1 MDNKV
6 FSWHETLWRRLRDQR
21 EQLPHAILLHGRQ
34 GIGKQEFALALANS
48 LLCETPDSSGNAC
61 GNCMSCGW
69 IAQGSHPDYRLIEPE
84 DISDNDNEGGD
95 SASVTSG
102 KVKRKSRSILIDQIR
117 ALSDLVGLTAHRHGR
132 RVVILHP
139 AEALNIN
146 AANALLKILEEPPP
160 ATIFILVSH
169 QPQRLLPTIRS
180 RCQQMLMSGPPVH
193 QASAWLT
200 EQGVSDPEF
209 CLAQAGG
216 APLSALQLDQEEMR
230 SGMALMAKHLTLG
243 GGIDAF
249 SLASHWSKSDFGLAV
264 TAMQKWV
271 HDLVSLRI
279 AGEVRYFPGMQSSL
293 QSLVK
298 RVDLALLLDYQ
309 RILVD
314 ARATASHP
322 LNSELQLEALLVRYA
337 QMFPET
343 ARA

>member
-1 MDNKV
+1 MSSKV
-6 FSWHETLWRRLRDQR
+6 YSWHEALWRRLMDLR

-34 GIGKQEFALALANS
+34 GIGKQEFSLALANS
-48 LLCETPDSSGNAC
+48 LLCENPDSNGNSC
-61 GNCMSCGW
+61 GSCMSCGW

-84 DISDNDNEGGD
+84 DISDTDVESGEST
-95 SASVTSG
+95 SASSG
-102 KVKRKSRSILIDQIR
+102 KVKRKSRSILIDQVR
-117 ALSDLVGLTAHRHGR
+117 ALSDLVSLTAHRHGR

-139 AEALNIN
+139 AEALNVN

-180 RCQQMLMSGPPVH
+180 RCQQMLMTGPPAY

-216 APLSALQLDQEEMR
+216 APLSALQMDQEEMR
-230 SGMALMAKHLTLG
+230 AGVALMAKHLGQG
-243 GGIDAF
+243 GGVDAF
-249 SLASHWSKSDFGLAV
+249 LLASHWSKADFGLAV

-271 HDLVSLRI
+271 HDLVSLRV
-279 AGEVRYFPGMQSSL
+279 AGEIRYFPGMQSSL

-314 ARATASHP
+314 ARAKATHP

-337 QMFPET
+337 QMFPVT
-343 ARA
+343 TRA